1 MQNGIKFYQFSNF
14 CFTLAK
20 PIEDLAIVYGAKPQ
34 VEANGQRHPGS
45 HVNRVLR
52 GVIFDHA
59 LRRAYTFGSHD
70 ICQLN
75 VSDPSNYAVI
85 SQLIEDGVM
94 NLSSIKGG
102 KVYVY
107 SINAAEIAVKAMLG
121 KPDFYL
127 DRNKIVFDESFTKIA
142 VTPVQANWKRVKNKN
157 VPSLL
162 DRKVI
167 DTANTSVE
175 TEEDEGAVMTKNAMK
190 SVLSSMTPHEQKIVR
205 KYNQMVKATRE
216 NGRPY
221 IKRGN

>member
-1 MQNGIKFYQFSNF
+1 MQNGIKLYHFSNF

-52 GVIFDHA
+52 GVMFDHA

-70 ICQLN
+70 ICQLD
-75 VSDPSNYAVI
+75 VSNPSNYAVV

-121 KPDFYL
+121 NPNFYL
-127 DRNKIVFDESFTKIA
+127 DRNKIVFDESFTEIA
-142 VTPVQANWKRVKNKN
+142 VTPVQVNWEGVKNKN

-162 DRKVI
+162 DKKVI
-167 DTANTSVE
+167 HTANTE
-175 TEEDEGAVMTKNAMK
+175 IDTEEGKGAVMTKNAMK
-190 SVLSSMTPHEQKIVR
+190 SVLSSMTPYEQEIVR

>member
-1 MQNGIKFYQFSNF
+1 MKNDIKFYQFKNF

-20 PIEDLAIVYGAKPQ
+20 PIEDLAIVHGAKPQ

-52 GVIFDHA
+52 GVLFDHA

-70 ICQLN
+70 ICQLD
-75 VSDPSNYAVI
+75 VSDPSNYAVVT
-85 SQLIEDGVM
+85 QLIEDGVM

-107 SINAAEIAVKAMLG
+107 SINAAEVAIKAMLG
-121 KPDFYL
+121 KPDFYM
-127 DRNKIVFDESFTKIA
+127 DRKQIVFDESFAKIA

-162 DRKVI
+162 DKKVM
-167 DTANTSVE
+167 DVANAPIE
-175 TEEDEGAVMTKNAMK
+175 QEEDEGQVMTKNAMK
-190 SVLSSMTPHEQKIVR
+190 SVLSSMTAHEQEIVR